1 MTVLTS
7 HVSVANSLN
16 KHRPV
21 ALPGQM
27 GVQEPACSNAIR
39 DFCMSVSQCVTE
51 IAEVQAFSMIK
62 LQLMKSSVLQRPKAS
77 GRNKPQLP
85 NHLKRWHKMV
95 YASQKLGK
103 DDTAFK
109 RIILSHKV
117 LLTCYQ
123 QGFVLS
129 CDVLEQAATVIRL
142 SIDHKKLR

>member
-1 MTVLTS
+1 
-7 HVSVANSLN
+7 
-16 KHRPV
+16 
-21 ALPGQM
+21 
-27 GVQEPACSNAIR
+27 
-39 DFCMSVSQCVTE
+39 MSVSQCVTE

-123 QGFVLS
+123 Q
-129 CDVLEQAATVIRL
+129 RL
-142 SIDHKKLR
+142 CVVM